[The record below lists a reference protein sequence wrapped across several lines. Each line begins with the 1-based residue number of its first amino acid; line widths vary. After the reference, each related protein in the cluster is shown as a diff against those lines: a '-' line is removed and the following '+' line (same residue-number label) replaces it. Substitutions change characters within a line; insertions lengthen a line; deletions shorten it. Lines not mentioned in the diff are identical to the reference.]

1 MSANTNGNDF
11 EKLALEGYATL
22 KKVNASLEGRFN
34 NLEDKFNKLNE
45 RVTLLETTNHGTQ
58 DLRIIKKISGNWV
71 RPNIHFKD
79 GSTFN
84 TYNHRCFALGSVVNS
99 WKQGDQVKIEQ
110 KDTWRG
116 VDPYLLT
123 NIRLNTC
130 VYSHPW

>member
-1 MSANTNGNDF
+1 MSANTKDNDF
-11 EKLALEGYATL
+11 EKLVMQNYADQ
-22 KKVNASLEGRFN
+22 KKLNV

-45 RVTLLETTNHGTQ
+45 RVTLLESTNHGTQ